1 MPEESTPTPTQ
12 VQHVNV
18 SGYRFVHLSDPYS
31 VQADMREGLAAAGVL
46 GTVLLAEEGI
56 NVALA
61 GTAEQIKSAKAWFDT
76 RPEFNDLWLKESFSQ
91 MLPFAKLKVRVRPEI
106 ITFLT
111 PEQREQTPPW
121 EVHNAPSIP
130 PEQLLQHLQN
140 NDDITL
146 LDTRN
151 DYEVASGT
159 FETATHLDISHFR
172 HFPEAVAKAIE
183 SGELDLKKPVVTFC
197 TGGIRCEKA
206 APFLIEQGFEEV
218 YQIDGGII
226 NYFEK
231 CDGKHWNG
239 DCFVFDDRI
248 EVNTKLEPTNA
259 TICRRCHT
267 AVSPGEYCACE
278 TNPGDYDTLY
288 ALEMV

>member
-1 MPEESTPTPTQ
+1 MPEESTQTSQSTE
-12 VQHVNV
+12 HVNV
-18 SGYRFVHLSDPYS
+18 SGYRFVKIDDLLTL
-31 VQADMREGLAAAGVL
+31 QADMREGLKAAGVL
-46 GTVLLAEEGI
+46 GTILLAEEGI

-61 GTAEQIKSAKAWFDT
+61 GTAEQISDARAWFDT
-76 RPEFNDLWLKESFSQ
+76 RPELKDLWLKESYSQ

-106 ITFLT
+106 ITFLP
-111 PEQREQTPPW
+111 PEKRNETPPW
-121 EVHNAPSIP
+121 EVHEAPAMP

-140 NDDITL
+140 RDDITL

-151 DYEVASGT
+151 KYEVASGT
-159 FETATHLDISHFR
+159 FEGATHLDISHFR
-172 HFPEAVAKAIE
+172 DFPEAVASAIE

-206 APFLIEQGFEEV
+206 APYLMEQGFNEV
-218 YQIDGGII
+218 YQIEGGII

-231 CDGKHWNG
+231 CDGKHWDG

-248 EVNTKLEPTNA
+248 EVNTKLEPTDV
-259 TICRRCHT
+259 TICRTCHT
-267 AVSPGEYCACE
+267 AVAPGEFCVCE
-278 TNPGDYDTLY
+278 TPGDYETLR